1 VFGAMVRV
9 VLTNISSDRR
19 LNGAAGRVF
28 GFEGDRVCVR
38 LDSGGRLVKV
48 KCSNL
53 NKEGGAADADAE
65 GGIGG
70 FAASIGRGFAAA
82 RESAASAVGR
92 SGESEATR
100 ELQSKLAESETA
112 HTRTRSELE
121 QTRSELERLSVASQS
136 EEGRP
141 APVRPEPTDELRAR
155 LARVARLQERLE
167 GAHAGL
173 RNAPSLPDK
182 LRGLDVSRF
191 PGGALDDLGQALREA
206 SETVSH
212 EVTRRREADA
222 TEART
227 CVVCLENDRDV
238 VFMPCFHM
246 VSCWACGLR
255 VSECPTCR
263 APIDQKRRVYQ

>member
-1 VFGAMVRV
+1 MTWIVRGDG
-9 VLTNISSDRR
+9 SRR
-19 LNGAAGRVF
+19 RRGRDLDSPWAWRRRRGWDLDSWWAGRGAAAAGTWIVRGRVAAPP
-28 GFEGDRVCVR
+28 R
-38 LDSGGRLVKV
+38 LDRPWARR
-48 KCSNL
+48 
-53 NKEGGAADADAE
+53 GAAAA
-65 GGIGG
+65 GTWIVRGPIG
-70 FAASIGRGFAAA
+70 
-82 RESAASAVGR
+82 
-92 SGESEATR
+92 
-100 ELQSKLAESETA
+100 
-112 HTRTRSELE
+112 
-121 QTRSELERLSVASQS
+121 
-136 EEGRP
+136 
-141 APVRPEPTDELRAR
+141 
-155 LARVARLQERLE
+155 
-167 GAHAGL
+167 
-173 RNAPSLPDK
+173 NAPSLPDK